1 MDIKTRE
8 ERDVVVVSVTGRM
21 DELTAPTFEEAVRE
35 HIAQRKTKFIVDL
48 GELEYISSAGL
59 RSILAVTKML
69 KERDGRIVLTGLSG
83 AVKEV
88 FEITQFISFFATYGT
103 PEEALTEL

>member
-8 ERDVVVVSVTGRM
+8 ERDVGVVSVTGRM

-48 GELEYISSAGL
+48 G
-59 RSILAVTKML
+59 
-69 KERDGRIVLTGLSG
+69 
-83 AVKEV
+83 
-88 FEITQFISFFATYGT
+88 
-103 PEEALTEL
+103 